1 MPDPDQLNDFL
12 EALGSAGTPKAKSF
26 EFWIWD
32 GTCSIRGAKDTPKDK
47 NSTLLLIFTERSA
60 PSIH

>member
-1 MPDPDQLNDFL
+1 MPDQDQLNDFL
-12 EALGSAGTPKAKSF
+12 EALGSAGSPKAKSF

-32 GTCSIRGAKDTPKDK
+32 GTCSIRGAKDTPKDN
-47 NSTLLLIFTERSA
+47 NSIQPLIFTKRSA